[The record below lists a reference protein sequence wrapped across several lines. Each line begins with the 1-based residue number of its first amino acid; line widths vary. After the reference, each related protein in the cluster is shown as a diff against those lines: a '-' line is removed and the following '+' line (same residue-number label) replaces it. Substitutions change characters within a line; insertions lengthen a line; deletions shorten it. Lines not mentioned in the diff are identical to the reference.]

1 MRARACARRVRS
13 GVGSD
18 VLKEPAKILGSG
30 SAKLPQAR
38 IDNLDQ
44 VVISVDDVP
53 LRVDPRPVLAVEIAA
68 SQLEG
73 AKQCLVTR
81 TGH

>member
-1 MRARACARRVRS
+1 VRVRMRVACVVGS
-13 GVGSD
+13 GVGCAYRTR
-18 VLKEPAKILGSG
+18 EILGSG